1 MAFREKMAATSRKD
15 WTGMDVPLYHELCSS
30 SPKTSGDTRGGEAG
44 SEEEASRTRGSE
56 SVLALQ

>member
-1 MAFREKMAATSRKD
+1 MAATSRKD